1 MRVKLQINQQFNDLK
16 AEIENLEGLFS
27 GSAESIHKARN
38 ELRIVTLKGQRYI
51 LKAFKVPGFPAN
63 AIYGVLRDSKAY
75 KSYHNSILLKDY
87 APRPVAYMEKKQ
99 GCLLQ
104 QSFYLSEAFDY
115 DFTIREP
122 LLDADFPDRDFILR
136 GFARFSLKLHNDGF
150 FHRDYS
156 PGNILIRREGDGFI
170 FKVVDVNRLSIS
182 ALSDSDRARSFSKL
196 WARPEDLTI
205 IAEEYGQHT
214 KVGKRFAEDVVRFSE
229 QNKSVKNFK
238 KRLKG
243 KPVTD

>member
-1 MRVKLQINQQFNDLK
+1 MRIKLQINQQFNDLK
-16 AEIENLEGLFS
+16 TEIENLEGLFA

-38 ELRIVTLKGQRYI
+38 ELRIVTLQDKRYV
-51 LKAFKVPGFPAN
+51 LKAFKVPGFPAS
-63 AIYGVLRDSKAY
+63 AIYGLLRASKAY

-87 APRPVAYMEKKQ
+87 APCPVAYMEQRQ
-99 GCLLQ
+99 GVLLQ
-104 QSFYLSEAFDY
+104 QSYYLSEAFDY

-122 LLDADFPDRDFILR
+122 LLDAAFPDRDQILR

-156 PGNILIRREGDGFI
+156 PGNILVKRDGDEFI

-182 ALSDSDRARSFSKL
+182 ALSDTDRARGFAKL
-196 WARPEDLTI
+196 WATPEDLAV
-205 IAEEYGQHT
+205 IAEEYALHM
-214 KVGKRFAEDVVRFSE
+214 KVGKRFADNVVKFSE
-229 QNKSVKNFK
+229 QNKTFKNFK